1 MEGWKGREERGKK
14 GLRQLVKE
22 VLTHV
27 PGSGSVTCSRW
38 YCSPGSATGSSNPGT
53 QGLPVR
59 TAGRVIAGH
68 RALPAQAL
76 HMVKERASAKEDDIQ
91 EAAAPRGSQDEG
103 SKDRLPSVH
112 TTYPLSTHPS
122 QEPSALCFIRQ
133 KSRPRLR
140 VSL

>member
-91 EAAAPRGSQDEG
+91 EAAAPEAPRTKAVRTDCPQCI
-103 SKDRLPSVH
+103 
-112 TTYPLSTHPS
+112 PLTHCLLTPPRS
-122 QEPSALCFIRQ
+122 RQLSASFGRSPGLD
-133 KSRPRLR
+133 
-140 VSL
+140 